1 MIQDRT
7 NQLSIKGLESIKRL
21 QNNIERL
28 KQAYLRL
35 KEENNKLFEEK
46 QQLLEQLNQ
55 KEQHINNL
63 KKQIETLKVTKALVL
78 SAKDT
83 QNINT
88 ENLQEIKHS
97 AKLKLNKIIKE
108 IDTAIKL
115 LSTYELQ

>member
-1 MIQDRT
+1 MLQDNP
-7 NQLSIKGLESIKRL
+7 NQLENNGFESIQRL
-21 QNNIERL
+21 LNNIERL

-55 KEQHINNL
+55 KEQHITEL
-63 KKQIETLKVTKALVL
+63 KKQIETLKVTNALIL
-78 SAKDT
+78 SATDT
-83 QNINT
+83 ENTNT